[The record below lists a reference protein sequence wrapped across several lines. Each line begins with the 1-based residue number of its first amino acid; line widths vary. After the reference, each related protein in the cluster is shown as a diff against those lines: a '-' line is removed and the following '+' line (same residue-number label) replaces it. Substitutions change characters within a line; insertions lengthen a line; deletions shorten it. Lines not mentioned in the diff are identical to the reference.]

1 MFPLVGLPS
10 SIISRLK
17 GYRRVFCREAGFKH
31 IARYISGLL
40 LSPNKTLQGI
50 YSHLVFP
57 DGENVSRRA
66 MHESIFESGWSVSE
80 LMSQHRQEV
89 SSVHHGRGREV
100 ISLDW
105 TLSHHDS
112 SEHIYGA
119 KRAYDYVDKRMSTYQ
134 TVMTAAIANP
144 IRIDG
149 LWTEL
154 QFHIFS

>member
-1 MFPLVGLPS
+1 MFPLVGIPS

-31 IARYISGLL
+31 ISRYISGLL
-40 LSPNKTLQGI
+40 LSSNKTLQGI

-57 DGENVSRRA
+57 DVETVSRRA

-100 ISLDW
+100 LASIGRCRITIQVSIFME
-105 TLSHHDS
+105 LS
-112 SEHIYGA
+112 A
-119 KRAYDYVDKRMSTYQ
+119 P
-134 TVMTAAIANP
+134 MTMWINA
-144 IRIDG
+144 
-149 LWTEL
+149 
-154 QFHIFS
+154 